1 MYVTPMATLYFGSK
15 VEKAIRDLGF
25 ISFSYSKKPC
35 LARAVI
41 CQKVAKKIKSHNF
54 CTYYMLKICKW
65 TNIDTLCLLN
75 MTKSIFVVV
84 KCSYLIFC
92 WYNITL
98 HNYSPCPVSRD
109 HCGMYIYKHVTFQ
122 NLIHLHLSV
131 HKIYYIYCMQVAWN
145 FEPAK

>member
-15 VEKAIRDLGF
+15 VEKAIRDLRF
-25 ISFSYSKKPC
+25 ISFSYSKK
-35 LARAVI
+35 AVFGEGRDLPESS
-41 CQKVAKKIKSHNF
+41 KKIKSHNF

-75 MTKSIFVVV
+75 MTKSIYVVV

-109 HCGMYIYKHVTFQ
+109 HCVFLSPSTLNIFKKSLDSLKFWNKFQ
-122 NLIHLHLSV
+122 IC
-131 HKIYYIYCMQVAWN
+131 K
-145 FEPAK
+145 